1 MQEINKQNIE
11 SIKKF
16 MVHQKTIIFFLGI
29 IVTITILFLLK
40 QAQAVFVPF
49 TIAWVLS
56 RLLTPIMLFLKKKKV
71 PTGLSV
77 VFLLL
82 GMTVLFSIIGLIVS
96 LSTTSLTHELPTYL
110 YKSTVTIHKITNEVV
125 QKFPQLASMEKKS
138 EPSDAPMSEQIK
150 ELQKSDVLDIQVNEK
165 TKKLLEKNKEK
176 SNIQEEINKQILNL
190 SKEALNLVAIILST
204 LTSIVSSAIMILIML
219 AFMLISAANSKAKID
234 NAFSSALSS
243 RINSVIDSISSKLSK
258 YLYIQTMISLIT
270 GILVGVACKLFGI
283 SSPLTWGF
291 LAFLLNYIPIV
302 GSIIASVPPIII
314 ALITYY
320 PNWWPIIGITL
331 VILGIQ
337 QIMGNVIAPKL
348 MGDSLD
354 ISPVMILF
362 GLLLFYWMW
371 GIVGA
376 WLSVMIVATIRI
388 VCDNIAPLKPIGVL
402 LSQGKAYI
410 NKRDHEEAPA
420 TNEE

>member
-1 MQEINKQNIE
+1 MPEINRQNIE
-11 SIKKF
+11 SMKRF

-29 IVTITILFLLK
+29 IVAITILFLLK

-71 PTGLSV
+71 PTWLSV
-77 VFLLL
+77 FFLIL

-96 LSTTSLTHELPTYL
+96 LSTASFTSELPTYL
-110 YKSTVTIHKITNEVV
+110 SKSAVTVRRITGEVV
-125 QKFPQLASMEKKS
+125 QKFPQLASS
-138 EPSDAPMSEQIK
+138 E
-150 ELQKSDVLDIQVNEK
+150 IQ
-165 TKKLLEKNKEK
+165 
-176 SNIQEEINKQILNL
+176 QEINNQIINL
-190 SKEALNLVAIILST
+190 SRSALNLATIILST
-204 LTSIVSSAIMILIML
+204 LTSIVSMAIMILIML

-234 NAFSSALSS
+234 NAFSAELASK
-243 RINSVIDSISSKLSK
+243 INNVIDSISSKLSK

-270 GILVGVACKLFGI
+270 GVLVGVACKMFGI

-291 LAFLLNYIPIV
+291 LAFLLNYIPTV

-337 QIMGNVIAPKL
+337 QIMGNIIAPKL
-348 MGDSLD
+348 MGENLD

-362 GLLLFYWMW
+362 GLLLFTWMW

-376 WLSVMIVATIRI
+376 WLSVMIVATIKI
-388 VCDNIAPLKPIGVL
+388 ICDNIEPLKPIGVL

-410 NKRDHEEAPA
+410 NKNKTDHEEIPA